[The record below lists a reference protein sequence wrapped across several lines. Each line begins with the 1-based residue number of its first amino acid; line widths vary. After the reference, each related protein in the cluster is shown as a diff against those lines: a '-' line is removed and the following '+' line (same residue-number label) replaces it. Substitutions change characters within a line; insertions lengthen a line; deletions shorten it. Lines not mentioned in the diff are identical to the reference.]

1 MKRSDFFI
9 RLTTGVLF
17 LAVACYIGVY
27 LYNALTNTFVTTKA
41 ISYAI
46 EETLPAQGYIVRTE
60 TVLSNVGTAV
70 LPIVGEGEKVAA
82 GQAIAVEYMNTGALE
97 MASEIRALT
106 MRIAQLEASRTSG
119 DAASYEAIIELSSA
133 VYNNDFKNLDEI
145 SLNIETSIFKMED
158 DISVLKSRLDDLT
171 RRSVGT
177 RTVSAEVSGT
187 FSHVVDGFEHIEPI
201 MIKDIVPTD
210 LYAHFETPYGTHGA
224 GKLITEFTWYYVA
237 VMDYKDAT
245 QLTAGQSK
253 AVQFFGAYQ
262 AVVNMLVESVG
273 KREGDSCVVVFSSDQ
288 GLHNVAQLRELRADV
303 IFAVIT
309 GIRVPKE
316 AIHLDDDGTEYIY
329 LQTSGYAEKVKVER
343 LAESG
348 DSYLVRDGAETGS
361 PLRVDSTII
370 VKANNLY
377 HGKVVG

>member
-27 LYNALTNTFVTTKA
+27 LYSALTNTFVTTKA

-97 MASEIRALT
+97 MASEIRSLT

-119 DAASYEAIIELSSA
+119 DAASLEAIIALSSA
-133 VYNNDFKNLDEI
+133 VYSKDFKDLDEI
-145 SLNIETSIFKMED
+145 SLNIETSIFKVED
-158 DISVLKSRLDDLT
+158 DISALKSRLNDLT

-177 RTVSAEVSGT
+177 RTVHAEVSGT
-187 FSHVVDGFEHIEPI
+187 FSHVVDGFEHIGPD
-201 MIKDIVPTD
+201 MIKDTIPTD
-210 LYAHFETPYGTHGA
+210 LSAHFETPYDTRGA

-237 VMDYKDAT
+237 VMDYTDAT

-288 GLHNVAQLRELRADV
+288 GIHNVAQLRELRADV

-348 DSYLVRDGAETGS
+348 DSYLVRDGAENGT

>member
-27 LYNALTNTFVTTKA
+27 LYNALANTFVTTKA

-46 EETLPAQGYIVRTE
+46 EETLPAQGYIVRME

-82 GQAIAVEYMNTGALE
+82 GQAIAVEYMNVGALE

-106 MRIAQLEASRTSG
+106 MRIAQLEASGTSG
-119 DAASYEAIIELSSA
+119 DAASFEAIIALSSA
-133 VYNNDFKNLDEI
+133 VYNNDFKDLDEI
-145 SLNIETSIFKMED
+145 SLNIETSIFEVED
-158 DISVLKSRLDDLT
+158 DIAVLKSRLDDLT

-187 FSHVVDGFEHIEPI
+187 FSHVVDGFEHIEPD
-201 MIKDIVPTD
+201 MIKDTIPTD
-210 LYAHFETPYGTHGA
+210 LYAHFETPYGANGA

-245 QLTAGQSK
+245 QLTAGESK

-262 AVVNMLVESVG
+262 AAVNMFVESIG
-273 KREGDSCVVVFSSDQ
+273 KREGESCVVVFSSDQ
-288 GLHNVAQLRELRADV
+288 GIHNVAQLRALRADV

-316 AIHLDDDGTEYIY
+316 AIQLDDNGETFVY
-329 LQTSGYAEKVKVER
+329 LQTSGYAERVDVEILR
-343 LAESG
+343 ESG